1 MRYLSCGIPSW
12 WNHAVGCCII
22 NEKYSFDP
30 SILDKC
36 KYSSVFQEI
45 IFDIVGKSFFW
56 NICTSTR
63 KIYLSDGIKPN
74 INIYNILIFS
84 V

>member
-45 IFDIVGKSFFW
+45 IFDMVGKSFFW

-63 KIYLSDGIKPN
+63 KYTCLMESSRT
-74 INIYNILIFS
+74 LIFIIS
-84 V
+84 